1 MSTFEYSN
9 ITFSLPAKLKPT
21 KAMHVRK
28 GTSSVLGLIVTF
40 AMALGISAA
49 SFAQDITPGGNNV
62 GDTAVGRRFDAP
74 INTLPLEKKW
84 WWDDAW
90 YEKGKLRVPV
100 NHEVVEK
107 DVSYVNSKDDTE
119 VPAVLFRPKTEGK
132 FPAVLFQHGRRGLD
146 VVIKRLA
153 RRVAARGFVVLAP
166 DVYAA
171 RFIEQRPIEHLA
183 ETEADVNAGLD
194 YLLGL
199 PDISTSRA
207 CLFSH
212 TRGGYYTLKVAVA
225 FDRQS
230 KDVACYVSF
239 YPHWQHPSAPEPMQ
253 VYRYAAEV
261 DKLSIPALLF
271 IGEYEQ
277 YQRRRSI
284 ETGVQFMK
292 RAGKDVRLI
301 IYPGVGRG
309 FDFRPPNVR
318 TFADD
323 LATKDSNL
331 RAAEFM
337 RKHLSMWKR
346 N

>member
-1 MSTFEYSN
+1 MHARKNMSSA
-9 ITFSLPAKLKPT
+9 LRL
-21 KAMHVRK
+21 
-28 GTSSVLGLIVTF
+28 LQ
-40 AMALGISAA
+40 AMAITLGIS
-49 SFAQDITPGGNNV
+49 STSHAQDITPGAKGA
-62 GDTAVGRRFDAP
+62 GDTAIGRRFDAP
-74 INTLPLEKKW
+74 INTLPVDQKW

-90 YEKGKLRVPV
+90 YEEGKLPVPV
-100 NHEVVEK
+100 NHAVLEQ
-107 DVSYVNSKDDTE
+107 DVSYLNRKDETE

-146 VVIKRLA
+146 ALVKRLA
-153 RRVAARGFVVLAP
+153 RRVAARGFIVLAP

-183 ETEADVNAGLD
+183 ESEADVNAGLD

-199 PDISTSRA
+199 PDVSTTRA

-212 TRGGYYTLKVAVA
+212 TRGGYYTLKVAVT

-261 DKLSIPALLF
+261 DKLSIPVLLF

-337 RKHLSMWKR
+337 QKHLSLWST

>member
-1 MSTFEYSN
+1 MHARKNMSSA
-9 ITFSLPAKLKPT
+9 LRL
-21 KAMHVRK
+21 
-28 GTSSVLGLIVTF
+28 LQ
-40 AMALGISAA
+40 AMAITLGIS
-49 SFAQDITPGGNNV
+49 STSHAQDITPGAKGA
-62 GDTAVGRRFDAP
+62 GDTAIGRRFDAP
-74 INTLPLEKKW
+74 INTLPVDQKW

-90 YEKGKLRVPV
+90 YEEGKLPVPV
-100 NHEVVEK
+100 NHAVLEQ
-107 DVSYVNSKDDTE
+107 DVSYLNRKDETE

-146 VVIKRLA
+146 ALVKRLA
-153 RRVAARGFVVLAP
+153 RRVAARGFIVLAP

-183 ETEADVNAGLD
+183 ESEADVNAGLD

-199 PDISTSRA
+199 PDVSTTRA

-212 TRGGYYTLKVAVA
+212 TRGGYYTLKVAVT

-261 DKLSIPALLF
+261 DKLSIPVQLF

-337 RKHLSMWKR
+337 QKHLSLWST